1 MCDSLGGCEGGES
14 DRDKRN
20 DGVVGIFCGGFI
32 LGDERWGIE
41 GEQAMVGKR
50 DKVFWFL
57 WVGVG
62 GKKKKLLIC
71 YDS

>member
-41 GEQAMVGKR
+41 EEQAMTGKR
-50 DKVFWFL
+50 EGFF
-57 WVGVG
+57 GFYG
-62 GKKKKLLIC
+62 
-71 YDS
+71 